1 MSLKCK
7 TIYAVRFPVIF
18 WSFISSHLHWLL
30 INVDL
35 QCDLYN
41 RSVCQSVKRNLGAS
55 RAAGVAW
62 FPHARCQWSAGS
74 GITLGPAWAADHQQ
88 TEDSGLLVHSLTVEE
103 LLLNILAVLFSRK
116 VWCLHT
122 MTLVV

>member
-1 MSLKCK
+1 MS
-7 TIYAVRFPVIF
+7 
-18 WSFISSHLHWLL
+18 
-30 INVDL
+30 
-35 QCDLYN
+35 
-41 RSVCQSVKRNLGAS
+41 
-55 RAAGVAW
+55 
-62 FPHARCQWSAGS
+62 
-74 GITLGPAWAADHQQ
+74 PAWAADHQQ